1 MSFKQFGKMD
11 HFMLGVCICK
21 HKVAI
26 LFCFDTECKERLFSL
41 SLSLFVKNKSPINDP
56 KWSEISFVYPTQ
68 HSELFSVKA
77 NLINSFGSNH
87 LSKCGPNIPPANS
100 SILLKNNN

>member
-11 HFMLGVCICK
+11 HFMLGVYLSTK
-21 HKVAI
+21 EP
-26 LFCFDTECKERLFSL
+26 FCFVLIQSAKKDSSR

-100 SILLKNNN
+100 SI

>member
-1 MSFKQFGKMD
+1 MSFKQFGKTD

-26 LFCFDTECKERLFSL
+26 LFCFDTECKERLF
-41 SLSLFVKNKSPINDP
+41 SLFVKNKSPINDP

-100 SILLKNNN
+100 SI